1 MEPTQTHGEHA
12 ATVLT
17 ATHEECVRL
26 CRENMTS
33 DIGADVQ
40 SYAQLIQQA
49 GLVSVIASLAFGKNT
64 FVRTEKKEKKSRKD
78 TRT

>member
-1 MEPTQTHGEHA
+1 M
-12 ATVLT
+12 
-17 ATHEECVRL
+17 R
-26 CRENMTS
+26 S

-64 FVRTEKKEKKSRKD
+64 FVRTEKKRRNHVRTHAHKKNQPKQPLLWSVKTMGARYIGNHIGID
-78 TRT
+78 